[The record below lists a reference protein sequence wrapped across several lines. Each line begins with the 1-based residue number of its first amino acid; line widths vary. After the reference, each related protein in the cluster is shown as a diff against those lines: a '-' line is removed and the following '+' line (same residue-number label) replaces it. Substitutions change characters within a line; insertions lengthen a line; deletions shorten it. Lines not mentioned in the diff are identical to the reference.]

1 MNDSRGYRDGLG
13 GSLLGRAICW
23 RTVALIFIIAASGA
37 GQSAEAQVLNEYE
50 AKAGFLF
57 NFVKFVEWPSQAFE
71 DANSPLIIGV
81 VGDDNASSVIEQMIN
96 GRTANGRR
104 LVVRRFSSF
113 KTLSHCH
120 IVFLRSFERD
130 RAWQTLTAAGPGV
143 LTVGETEGFA
153 RSGGIINFT
162 IIDGKL
168 RLEINQSSAEKA
180 GLRISAKLLSLARVI
195 RN

>member
-1 MNDSRGYRDGLG
+1 MILEAIEMVWEDRFLFERSGGEPSRSF
-13 GSLLGRAICW
+13 SLLRPRA
-23 RTVALIFIIAASGA
+23 R
-37 GQSAEAQVLNEYE
+37 
-50 AKAGFLF
+50 AKARKPRCSTSMRPRPRSCLT
-57 NFVKFVEWPSQAFE
+57 FVKFVEWPPQAFE

-81 VGDDNASSVIEQMIN
+81 VGDDNASIVIEQVIN

-130 RAWQTLTAAGPGV
+130 RAWQTLTAAGSGV
-143 LTVGETEGFA
+143 LTVGETEGLA
-153 RSGGIINFT
+153 RYGGIINFT